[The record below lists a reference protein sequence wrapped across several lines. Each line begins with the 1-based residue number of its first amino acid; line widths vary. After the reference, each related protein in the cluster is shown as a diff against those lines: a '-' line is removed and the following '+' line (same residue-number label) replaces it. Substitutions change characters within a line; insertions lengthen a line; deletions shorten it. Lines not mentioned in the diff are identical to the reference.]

1 MSGMNKTERTGAGLA
16 AGSVL
21 LVGGSVVASSLLKGY
36 PVLGGQAVRYL
47 AAGLLLAA
55 WARLTRKPLPRPAGR
70 EWAWLAGLAA
80 VGLAGCS
87 VLMIQATQVADPAS
101 VGVIIGAAPLVIIIA
116 TAMAARH
123 RPTRRVL
130 LAAAV
135 VTAGSAAAQLG
146 GSTGP
151 TFSSAGLLWSAGA
164 LGGVVGTSL
173 LAAPVLPRLGA
184 LAVTVYACGMA
195 GILLLAAAAVA
206 RSAGG
211 PPILRTPTATQL
223 TALAYLTIAVTAMV
237 FIAWYGAIERLGV
250 DRTGLFNG
258 LIPVTS
264 LAAVALTGT
273 GTITPFRFLGA
284 LAVLVGVI
292 LGLGRARQAPR
303 SRPDGAQQQ
312 VIDDPAPPQQV
323 DLAQEQPGCGSLPGR
338 GGRRACQPLRRQ
350 PERGSDHPIAAGRHL
365 HLGQAGRACRGG
377 DLPRRHGHRPLQPE
391 HP

>member
-1 MSGMNKTERTGAGLA
+1 MSGMNKTERAGAGLA

-21 LVGGSVVASSLLKGY
+21 LVGGSVAASSLLEGY
-36 PVLGGQAVRYL
+36 PVLGGQAARYL

-55 WARLTRKPLPRPAGR
+55 WVRLSRKPLPRPAGR

-87 VLMIQATQVADPAS
+87 VLMIRATQVADPAS

-116 TAMAARH
+116 TAMAARR
-123 RPTRRVL
+123 RPARRVL

-146 GSTGP
+146 GATGP

-184 LAVTVYACGMA
+184 LAVTVYGCGMA
-195 GILLLAAAAVA
+195 GMLLLAAAAVA

-211 PPILRTPTATQL
+211 PPILRTPSATQL
-223 TALAYLTIAVTAMV
+223 TALAYLTIAVTAVV

-250 DRTGLFNG
+250 DRAGLFNG

-273 GTITPFRFLGA
+273 GTMTPFRFLGA

-292 LGLGRARQAPR
+292 LGLDRARQVPVGTANQSGHSPQTRAAPGSSHPRVEASRQARVVRTADVGVKGPVLVRRGGRNGQAAGSGGPSHWVPAAARR
-303 SRPDGAQQQ
+303 SRPHYGRT
-312 VIDDPAPPQQV
+312 PPW
-323 DLAQEQPGCGSLPGR
+323 
-338 GGRRACQPLRRQ
+338 LRTR
-350 PERGSDHPIAAGRHL
+350 
-365 HLGQAGRACRGG
+365 
-377 DLPRRHGHRPLQPE
+377 PRRT
-391 HP
+391 